1 MLATTNKRPSLT
13 PPLSPSHRGDEDSQ
27 SIVARGRGG
36 HADSI
41 AAAEGGGG
49 DLSGA
54 EDVPDFPWFVDSTRA
69 AYLDEVAVCVSN
81 AATGQTGLLAG
92 AKEECSVG
100 ENRESEEH
108 KEDNYCEDQ
117 WSTMSKKELLRK
129 LQQAKKEI
137 EKLEKEYKDLVMR
150 RRIET
155 FRDES
160 GAMARAYN
168 VARRC
173 KSNACLCRAIM
184 KRRVDNSACGP
195 IF

>member
-1 MLATTNKRPSLT
+1 MLASTNKRPSLA
-13 PPLSPSHRGDEDSQ
+13 PPFASSYSGDEY
-27 SIVARGRGG
+27 SIPVAGGRGG
-36 HADSI
+36 DTDSI
-41 AAAEGGGG
+41 APARGG

-54 EDVPDFPWFVDSTRA
+54 EDDPDFPLFVDSTRA
-69 AYLDEVAVCVSN
+69 GYLDEVAVCVSN
-81 AATGQTGLLAG
+81 AATGQTGLLAE
-92 AKEECSVG
+92 AEQECAVG

-108 KEDNYCEDQ
+108 EEDNYCEDQ

-150 RRIET
+150 RCIET

-160 GAMARAYN
+160 GAMERAYN
-168 VARRC
+168 VARRRC
-173 KSNACLCRAIM
+173 KSNASLCRAIK